1 MKKLLI
7 LSILVLGLASCGE
20 KKVDITPKD
29 EKIKIVQGY
38 LKSDTKLKKQYL
50 SIQEELQKL

>member
-29 EKIKIVQGY
+29 EKIKIVWSVPCQV
-38 LKSDTKLKKQYL
+38 LNLIINIFLLDK
-50 SIQEELQKL
+50 